1 MQGPTN
7 ACLLQHRWRAASAAE
22 RAAHWAVDQSRVPH
36 WQQLLGRQLHP
47 ARLLAADAVADA
59 VAGQRLRQLSVD
71 AWLLVLLL
79 VLRGVLRLQLLL
91 LLHKGRQLVEVR
103 CIEGRL
109 LLLPLLQLL
118 PLLPLL
124 QQLQVHGVLLHGC
137 QRRGALPL
145 LLLSSSSRS
154 GSGLLLPCQQGLLL
168 LALLL
173 SQERL
178 LVLLCEQQGILLA
191 MIMRGSCCGRLVLTV
206 GERLLL
212 LVLPGGQQ
220 GLLLLLLGSQQGL
233 VLSLLCGCRSRS
245 MLLLAQLQGRQNGC
259 MRCRVG
265 RGKRG
270 SSCWGHARQ
279 NSGQLCL
286 LVQGWRLLLR
296 LLLHLLH
303 RGQCGTLIQLR
314 SLWRSRQSD
323 VWH

>member
-71 AWLLVLLL
+71 AWLLPL
-79 VLRGVLRLQLLL
+79 
-91 LLHKGRQLVEVR
+91 
-103 CIEGRL
+103 L